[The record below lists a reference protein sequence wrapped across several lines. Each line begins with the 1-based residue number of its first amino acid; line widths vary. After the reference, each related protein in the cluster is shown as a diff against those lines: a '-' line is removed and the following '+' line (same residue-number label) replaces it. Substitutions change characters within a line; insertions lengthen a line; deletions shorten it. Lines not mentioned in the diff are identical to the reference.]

1 MIRRNALVLAA
12 LAVAI
17 VQIGFLAS
25 AIFSRAAV
33 LRDGREVLLE
43 VTPID
48 PRDLL
53 RGDYV
58 ILGYTITQLET
69 ALFSDPPPVEGDD
82 VGLDDQTVFVR
93 LKPDGDGVWQAI
105 AARVGERPATVAG
118 PDEVDLRGAMRPLWS
133 SGQEQVSVRYGIE
146 RYYVPE
152 GEGRA
157 IEADMRERP
166 FRVKVAVAADGVGQI
181 KALYDGDTMLYEEP
195 AY

>member
-33 LRDGREVLLE
+33 LRDGRDVVLE

-58 ILGYTITQLET
+58 ILGYPISQLET
-69 ALFSDPPPVEGDD
+69 SLFGQPLPVEDD
-82 VGLDDQTVFVR
+82 DARGNDLTVFVR
-93 LKPDGDGVWQAI
+93 LKPGDDGTWQAI
-105 AARVGERPATVAG
+105 AARLDEWPAGAPA
-118 PDEVDLRGAMRPLWS
+118 PDEVELRGTMRPLWS
-133 SGQEQVSVRYGIE
+133 AGQAQVGVRYGIE

-157 IEADMRERP
+157 IETDMRERP
-166 FRVKVAVAADGVGQI
+166 FRVKIAVAANGTGQI